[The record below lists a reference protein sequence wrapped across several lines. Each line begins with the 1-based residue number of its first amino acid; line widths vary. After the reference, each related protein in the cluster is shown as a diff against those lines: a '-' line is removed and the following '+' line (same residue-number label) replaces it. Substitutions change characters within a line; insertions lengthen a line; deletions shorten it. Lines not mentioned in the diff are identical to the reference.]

1 MKTLNEFKK
10 GYHIINIIASSLMLG
25 LCTTCIIL
33 RTDLMWMA
41 LALAFATLYNL
52 FNSFILYNARKVYES
67 EN

>member
-1 MKTLNEFKK
+1 MKTLKLFRLLSM
-10 GYHIINIIASSLMLG
+10 AAG
-25 LCTTCIIL
+25 LTCIIL